1 MTDPLSVAGS
11 AVGVISLGITVAQGL
26 FDYYAAFQGQKSDVA
41 YTTKKLSRLLELLE
55 SLRQQLERRQS
66 QADDRG
72 ILTSMEYCMGDCKEL
87 IRDLEAELNK
97 FNQAPHQGTMAG
109 LRAAGR
115 RIAYPFRQSTLQKLD
130 EDVDDFVSCLSL
142 AMQLLQQSDICR
154 VQDDIEDTKALLD
167 LTRATQVS
175 SGIREWLKAP
185 DATIGFNEAVK
196 KKHPGTGL
204 WFVKGPAFTA
214 WLEKPGSF
222 LWLVGFAGCGKSV
235 LCSTAIQFAFRHRR
249 ANPRIGIA
257 FFFFTFNDQSKQDA
271 SAMLRALVLQL
282 SSQLDDNRSLVSRL
296 YCNGSPPD
304 LALMYCLHQLVRAF
318 KDVYIVLDALD
329 ESPRDKH
336 REAMLQYL
344 AELRAWSEPGLHL
357 IVSSRDE
364 VDIREELGALPEE
377 TIMMKNDSVDRDIAS
392 FISEHLHNN
401 RRLRKWDEHRAR
413 IETALTTRAQG
424 VFRWVECHIKALAS
438 CPQSED
444 LLEQL
449 LDSLPQTLDET
460 YERMLSNIPSTSRDY
475 ARQMLTLLCCARRPL
490 TVAELVDGI
499 AVQLGDTPRFNPKRK
514 LKNINAIQE
523 VCPGF
528 TELDVDHNTSKATVR
543 IAHFSVR
550 EYLESER
557 IRYSKDAVFFSVRQQ
572 YSNAQMACICLTVLL
587 EPGLVTSASTPLQQ
601 DNFALTRY
609 AARYWPDHFRDGVE
623 DPPTDV
629 QVLQLFQS
637 KEGLFE
643 HWVTMWNFDD
653 YAGEAPCGKIP
664 APLYYASLLGLDSIV
679 PRLLDDTTLAALPP
693 TGDRC
698 YGSSLRRASFGIHLL
713 LEKGADVNAEGR
725 RYGSAIQAASAGGHD
740 KTVQL
745 LLEKGA
751 DVNAKGGEYGSALQ
765 AASARG
771 HDKIIQLLLEK
782 GADVNAEGRRY
793 GSALQAASLGGHN
806 KIVQLLLEKGA
817 DVNAGEYGSALQA
830 ASFGGHDKIV
840 QLLLEKGADVNAK
853 RGIYRSALQAASAR
867 GHDKIV
873 QLLLEKGADVNAEGG
888 EYGSA
893 LQAASFEG
901 HDKIVQL
908 LLEKGADVNME
919 GGRYGSALQAASFGG
934 HDKTVQLLLE
944 KGADVNAGEY
954 GSALQAASFGGHDK
968 TVQLLLEKGADVN
981 AEGRRYGSALQA
993 ASFGGHDKI
1002 VQLVPEKDAD
1012 VNAEDGEYRSALQ
1025 TASFGGHDK
1034 IVQLLLE
1041 KGADVNAKGGEYGSA
1056 LQAASARGHDKIIQL
1071 LLEKDADINAEGGFY
1086 GSALQAASFGGHDKI
1101 IQVLLEKD
1109 ADVNAKG
1116 GEYGSALQAASG
1128 EGHDKIV
1135 QLLLEK
1141 GADVNAHG
1149 GEYGTALQEAS
1160 SKGLVDVVKLL
1171 LNKGADITIPSN
1183 DGWTPL
1189 HAASYKGHI
1198 EVVKLLL

>member
-1 MTDPLSVAGS
+1 MIDPLSVAGS

-41 YTTKKLSRLLELLE
+41 HTTKKLSRLLELLE

-72 ILTSMEYCMGDCKEL
+72 ILTSMESCMEDCKEL
-87 IRDLEAELNK
+87 IRDLEVELDK

-130 EDVDDFVSCLSL
+130 EDVDDFISCLSL

-154 VQDDIEDTKALLD
+154 VQDDIEDTKALLN
-167 LTRATQVS
+167 LARATQVS
-175 SGIREWLKAP
+175 SGIRAWLKAP

-204 WFVKGPAFTA
+204 WF
-214 WLEKPGSF
+214 
-222 LWLVGFAGCGKSV
+222 SV

-282 SSQLDDNRSLVSRL
+282 SSQLDDSHTFVSRL
-296 YCNGSPPD
+296 HDSYRNASPPD
-304 LALMYCLHQLVRAF
+304 PALMDCLHQLVRAF

-364 VDIREELGALPEE
+364 VDIRDELGALPEE
-377 TIMMKNDSVDRDIAS
+377 TIKMKNDSVDRDIAS

-401 RRLRKWDEHRAR
+401 RRLRKWEEHHAR
-413 IETALTTRAQG
+413 IETALTMRAQG
-424 VFRWVECHIKALAS
+424 VFRWVECQFKALTS

-449 LDSLPQTLDET
+449 LDSLPQTLDKT
-460 YERMLSNIPSTSRDY
+460 YERMLNNIPSTSRDY

-514 LKNINAIQE
+514 LKNIDAIQE

-528 TELDVDHNTSKATVR
+528 TELDVDPNTSKATVR

-557 IRYSKDAVFFSVRQQ
+557 IRDSKDADFFSVRQQ
-572 YSNAQMACICLTVLL
+572 CADAQMACICLTVLL
-587 EPGLVTSASTPLQQ
+587 EPGLVTSTSTALQQ

-629 QVLQLFQS
+629 QVLQLF
-637 KEGLFE
+637 KCKVFE
-643 HWVTMWNFDD
+643 NWVTIWNFDH
-653 YAGEAPCGKIP
+653 YAGEAPRGKIP

-679 PRLLDDTTLAALPP
+679 PRLLDDTALASLSP
-693 TGDRC
+693 TGDGC
-698 YGSSLRRASFGIHLL
+698 YGSRLRRASFDIHLL
-713 LEKGADVNAEGR
+713 LEKD
-725 RYGSAIQAASAGGHD
+725 
-740 KTVQL
+740 
-745 LLEKGA
+745 
-751 DVNAKGGEYGSALQ
+751 
-765 AASARG
+765 
-771 HDKIIQLLLEK
+771 
-782 GADVNAEGRRY
+782 
-793 GSALQAASLGGHN
+793 
-806 KIVQLLLEKGA
+806 
-817 DVNAGEYGSALQA
+817 
-830 ASFGGHDKIV
+830 
-840 QLLLEKGADVNAK
+840 
-853 RGIYRSALQAASAR
+853 
-867 GHDKIV
+867 
-873 QLLLEKGADVNAEGG
+873 ADVNAEGG

-893 LQAASFEG
+893 LQAASAE
-901 HDKIVQL
+901 
-908 LLEKGADVNME
+908 
-919 GGRYGSALQAASFGG
+919 G

-944 KGADVNAGEY
+944 KGAVINAEGGRF
-954 GSALQAASFGGHDK
+954 GSAIQAAS
-968 TVQLLLEKGADVN
+968 
-981 AEGRRYGSALQA
+981 Y
-993 ASFGGHDKI
+993 
-1002 VQLVPEKDAD
+1002 
-1012 VNAEDGEYRSALQ
+1012 
-1025 TASFGGHDK
+1025 GGHDK

-1041 KGADVNAKGGEYGSA
+1041 KGADVTAEGGEYGSA
-1056 LQAASARGHDKIIQL
+1056 LQAASAEGHDKTIQL
-1071 LLEKDADINAEGGFY
+1071 LLEKGVVINAEGGRFGSALRAASYRGHGKIVQLLLEKGANVTAEGGFY
-1086 GSALQAASFGGHDKI
+1086 GSALQAASEG
-1101 IQVLLEKD
+1101 
-1109 ADVNAKG
+1109 
-1116 GEYGSALQAASG
+1116 
-1128 EGHDKIV
+1128 GHDKIV

-1141 GADVNAHG
+1141 GADVTAEG
-1149 GEYGTALQEAS
+1149 GELGSALQAALAGGYD
-1160 SKGLVDVVKLL
+1160 KIVQLL
-1171 LNKGADITIPSN
+1171 LEKGAD
-1183 DGWTPL
+1183 
-1189 HAASYKGHI
+1189 
-1198 EVVKLLL
+1198 V

>member
-41 YTTKKLSRLLELLE
+41 HTTKKLSRLLELLE

-72 ILTSMEYCMGDCKEL
+72 ILTSMQSCMEDCKEL

-97 FNQAPHQGTMAG
+97 FNQAPHQGSMAG

-115 RIAYPFRQSTLQKLD
+115 RIAYPIRQSTLQKLD

-167 LTRATQVS
+167 LARATQVS

-271 SAMLRALVLQL
+271 SAMLRALALQL
-282 SSQLDDNRSLVSRL
+282 SSQLHDNHTFVSRL
-296 YCNGSPPD
+296 HDSYRDASPPD
-304 LALMYCLHQLVRAF
+304 PALMDCLHQLVRAF

-357 IVSSRDE
+357 IVSSRNE

-377 TIMMKNDSVDRDIAS
+377 TIKMKNDSVDRDIAS

-401 RRLRKWDEHRAR
+401 RRLRKWEEHHAR
-413 IETALTTRAQG
+413 IEVALTTRAQG
-424 VFRWVECHIKALAS
+424 VFRWVECQFKALAS

-514 LKNINAIQE
+514 LKNIDAIQE

-528 TELDVDHNTSKATVR
+528 TELDMDPNTSKAIVR

-557 IRYSKDAVFFSVRQQ
+557 IRDSKDADFFCVRQQ
-572 YSNAQMACICLTVLL
+572 FADAQMACICLTVLL

-609 AARYWPDHFRDGVE
+609 AARHWPDHFRHGVE

-629 QVLQLFQS
+629 QVLQLFKS

-643 HWVTMWNFDD
+643 NWVTIWNFDHF
-653 YAGEAPCGKIP
+653 AGQAPSGKIP
-664 APLYYASLLGLDSIV
+664 APLYYASLLGFDSIV
-679 PRLLDDTTLAALPP
+679 PRLLDDTALAALPP

-698 YGSSLRRASFGIHLL
+698 YGNSLRQTSFGIQLL
-713 LEKGADVNAEGR
+713 LEKDTDVNAEGGE
-725 RYGSAIQAASAGGHD
+725 YGSALQAASARGHN
-740 KTVQL
+740 KIVQL

-751 DVNAKGGEYGSALQ
+751 DVNAKGG
-765 AASARG
+765 G
-771 HDKIIQLLLEK
+771 H
-782 GADVNAEGRRY
+782 

-806 KIVQLLLEKGA
+806 KIVQLLHEKGA
-817 DVNAGEYGSALQA
+817 DVNARGGRHGSALQA
-830 ASFGGHDKIV
+830 AS
-840 QLLLEKGADVNAK
+840 A
-853 RGIYRSALQAASAR
+853 
-867 GHDKIV
+867 
-873 QLLLEKGADVNAEGG
+873 
-888 EYGSA
+888 
-893 LQAASFEG
+893 
-901 HDKIVQL
+901 
-908 LLEKGADVNME
+908 
-919 GGRYGSALQAASFGG
+919 
-934 HDKTVQLLLE
+934 
-944 KGADVNAGEY
+944 
-954 GSALQAASFGGHDK
+954 
-968 TVQLLLEKGADVN
+968 
-981 AEGRRYGSALQA
+981 
-993 ASFGGHDKI
+993 
-1002 VQLVPEKDAD
+1002 
-1012 VNAEDGEYRSALQ
+1012 
-1025 TASFGGHDK
+1025 GGHDK

-1041 KGADVNAKGGEYGSA
+1041 KGADVNAKGELYGSALHAASAGGHNKVVQLLLEKGADINAEDGHYGSTLQAASYGGYDKTVQPHREHDKIVQLLLEKGVDVNTKCGWYGSA
-1056 LQAASARGHDKIIQL
+1056 LQAASA
-1071 LLEKDADINAEGGFY
+1071 
-1086 GSALQAASFGGHDKI
+1086 GGH
-1101 IQVLLEKD
+1101 
-1109 ADVNAKG
+1109 N
-1116 GEYGSALQAASG
+1116 
-1128 EGHDKIV
+1128 KIV

-1141 GADVNAHG
+1141 GADVNAEG
-1149 GEYGTALQEAS
+1149 VDGTEALYRQHQQEDTTRLFSCCWRRVRTSTRKVGS
-1160 SKGLVDVVKLL
+1160 SEALYRRHRMED
-1171 LNKGADITIPSN
+1171 TIR
-1183 DGWTPL
+1183 L
-1189 HAASYKGHI
+1189 FSYCWGRGPTSRS
-1198 EVVKLLL
+1198 